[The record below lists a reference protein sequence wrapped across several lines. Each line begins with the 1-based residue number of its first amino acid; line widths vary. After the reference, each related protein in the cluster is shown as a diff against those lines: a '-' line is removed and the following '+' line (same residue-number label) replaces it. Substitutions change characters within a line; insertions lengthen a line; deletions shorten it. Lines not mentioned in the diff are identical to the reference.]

1 MQSFASGALQ
11 RKFAKKEGSWAF
23 MQPIL
28 SSKVSMYNSL
38 LLFCCKNHLF
48 CAPMFPHRYCLV
60 TLETG
65 EESQMRES
73 LAGTAWPELERDKK
87 RILADHKW
95 LRGKW
100 RLHERREVRW
110 ANIVRRRGLGVCFV
124 PDTMCESFMAGL
136 IYCPMKQING
146 EEMNWAAAK
155 ILQWLANWELGTATQ
170 RRWMWVLQLWWW
182 SLSCK
187 L

>member
-1 MQSFASGALQ
+1 
-11 RKFAKKEGSWAF
+11 

-28 SSKVSMYNSL
+28 SSKVSITVNNCFVAKIMCFQPRCS
-38 LLFCCKNHLF
+38 HTTI
-48 CAPMFPHRYCLV
+48 V
-60 TLETG
+60 
-65 EESQMRES
+65 
-73 LAGTAWPELERDKK
+73 LAGDFRNCGEPDERITGSKNLAWTELSRQEEEPGWPQVAEGEMTASR
-87 RILADHKW
+87 
-95 LRGKW
+95 
-100 RLHERREVRW
+100 
-110 ANIVRRRGLGVCFV
+110 VRRCEQILWWGEDRLCFV
-124 PDTMCESFMAGL
+124 PNTMCESFMAGL